1 MVQLFAAWGVVF
13 IIMDVWEEYLH
24 SPTVTTV
31 DSTSYPIWKVPF
43 PAIAVCNINKVSR
56 SATWELAQK
65 LYVTEQNCNN
75 YLVLILYN

>member
-1 MVQLFAAWGVVF
+1 MVQLLAAWGVVF

-56 SATWELAQK
+56 SATWKLAQK
-65 LYVTEQNCNN
+65 LYVTE
-75 YLVLILYN
+75 